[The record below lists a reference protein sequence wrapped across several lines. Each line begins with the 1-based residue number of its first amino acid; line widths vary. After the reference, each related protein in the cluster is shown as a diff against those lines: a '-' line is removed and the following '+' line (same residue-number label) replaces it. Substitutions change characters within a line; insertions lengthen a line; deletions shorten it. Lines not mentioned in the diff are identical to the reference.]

1 MLRVALVEDHPLFR
15 DGLRHLLT
23 AAGLNVVAEAASLA
37 DAGTALAAEPDVLIV
52 DLGLPDGHGEQVI
65 RAAAR
70 QVPRTRVVVIS
81 MSADSGSVSR
91 ALAAGAHGY
100 LVKDASADEVVAAI
114 RAVAAG
120 SLVVGASIAPRLQGA
135 DPLTAF
141 TPGEA
146 AFPSLT
152 ARERQVLGLIADGL
166 TNTDIATRL
175 SLSGKTVANYVS
187 NLLSTLHAR
196 DRAHLARLVRRSDP

>member
-23 AAGLNVVAEAASLA
+23 AAGLDVVAEAASLA

-70 QVPRTRVVVIS
+70 QVPLTKVVVIS

-100 LVKDASADEVVAAI
+100 LVKDASAEEVVAAI

-141 TPGEA
+141 TPAESD
-146 AFPSLT
+146 FPSLT

-166 TNTDIATRL
+166 SNTDIATRL